1 MFIEKYCKE
10 NSYKNI
16 PSSYVPQ
23 ERFYYIRNSGLFD
36 LIFRN
41 KCLFFVLSVFFFIFA
56 NDLRL

>member
-36 LIFRN
+36 LIFKKKRFFLYF
-41 KCLFFVLSVFFFIFA
+41 LFFLFIFV